1 VRATCMGCVR
11 WRAIYGSRKEC
22 TMKSTAQR
30 IASEATDVA
39 DAMTLASKE
48 NPTTE
53 QDWDIGATS
62 FIFADGSTLYVSGF
76 DFRAATDGYRIHVR
90 STNGAEWMP
99 VATGP
104 ADVELY
110 PTEGLALAAVEERE
124 ALDRAAGEHW
134 EYRVVRT
141 WRQVDERDAACTKA
155 ERTDDCAV
163 EAERQAEYDAGHEW
177 RQGGA
182 KAVQA

>member
-1 VRATCMGCVR
+1 MGCVR
-11 WRAIYGSRKEC
+11 WRAIYGSRKDKN
-22 TMKSTAQR
+22 MKSTAQQ
-30 IASEATDVA
+30 IADQATNAA

-48 NPTTE
+48 NPTTK

-62 FIFADGSTLYVSGF
+62 YTFADGSSLFVSEGEF
-76 DFRAATDGYRIHVR
+76 FAATDGYRIHVR

-141 WRQVDERDAACTKA
+141 WRQVDEHDAACTKA
-155 ERTDDCAV
+155 ECTDDCAV

-177 RQGGA
+177 HQGGA